1 MVLDFE
7 RIFMEALSHINYK
20 KEHHEFPIHED
31 EEDAAKHDFDG
42 IIQRYGEMKW
52 KVVDLLNGHYSE
64 VLKDKF
70 DHYNWLNHNEQDEL
84 AYFLN
89 EAGSNC
95 LNHSEYKAPYKF
107 HVWLGHKGFIVG
119 IEQKGRGFPA
129 HKVHHQKIK
138 SGEGAAFEFF
148 RKSKSRIFF
157 DDPHDARMVFMEFK
171 FE

>member
-1 MVLDFE
+1 MALDFNLTLQ
-7 RIFMEALSHINYK
+7 EALRSISFSGESRKYLV
-20 KEHHEFPIHED
+20 HEI
-31 EEDAAKHDFDG
+31 EEKITEKHSEL
-42 IIQRYGEMKW
+42 IRHYGEAKW
-52 KVVDLLNGHYSE
+52 NIVDLLNQHYSQLLE
-64 VLKDKF
+64 NPF
-70 DHYNWLNHNEQDEL
+70 DLYNWLNHNEQDEL

-138 SGEGAAFEFF
+138 SNEGAAFDFF

-157 DDPHDARMVFMEFK
+157 DDPHEAKMVFMEFK
-171 FE
+171 F